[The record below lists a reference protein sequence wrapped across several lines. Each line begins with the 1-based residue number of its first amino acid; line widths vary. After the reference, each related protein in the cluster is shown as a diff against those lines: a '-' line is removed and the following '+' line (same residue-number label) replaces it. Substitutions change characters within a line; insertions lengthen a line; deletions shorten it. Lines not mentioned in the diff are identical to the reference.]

1 MIGFH
6 GVVLAASTEF
16 FYKTSAKN
24 LKQATFPKDMETQAI
39 LVAGGKG
46 SRLYPFTRYT
56 QKTLLPL
63 YGRPVIDYA
72 LGTIR
77 RSGISKITIISN
89 EHIGQIAK
97 HVGQSL
103 DGEQIH
109 YVLEEAPKGVA
120 QALSLARPYNENC
133 RLLVYFSDNI
143 TTVEFDKII
152 TDFIDQSEP
161 PGCILLAREE
171 DNPQAFGVA
180 VLDDNGVIIDV
191 VEKPEAPP
199 SNLAIGGIYLYDET
213 FWKKFDS
220 AVKERGDAFSISD
233 INRAYISEK
242 NARLVSVGKDT
253 WVDCGT
259 PETLLN
265 ASIMARDGKLNP
277 NPYRER

>member
-1 MIGFH
+1 
-6 GVVLAASTEF
+6 
-16 FYKTSAKN
+16 
-24 LKQATFPKDMETQAI
+24 METQAI

-63 YGRPVIDYA
+63 YDRPVIDYA

-77 RSGISKITIISN
+77 RGGISKITIISN

-103 DGEQIH
+103 EGEQIH
-109 YVLEEAPKGVA
+109 YVLEENPLGVA
-120 QALSLARPYNENC
+120 EALSLARPYNENC

-143 TTVEFDKII
+143 TTVEFDDLIA
-152 TDFIDQSEP
+152 DFMDQNEP

-171 DNPQAFGVA
+171 ENPHAFGVA
-180 VLDDNGVIIDV
+180 VLDGDGTLLDV
-191 VEKPEAPP
+191 VEKPETPP

-213 FWKKFDS
+213 FWEKFDS
-220 AVKERGDAFSISD
+220 AVAERGTDFSISD
-233 INRAYISEK
+233 INRAYITEK

-253 WVDCGT
+253 WLDCGT
-259 PETLLN
+259 PETLLE
-265 ASIMARDGKLNP
+265 ASIMAKDGKLNP

>member
-1 MIGFH
+1 
-6 GVVLAASTEF
+6 
-16 FYKTSAKN
+16 
-24 LKQATFPKDMETQAI
+24 METQAI

-63 YGRPVIDYA
+63 YDRPVIDYA

-77 RSGISKITIISN
+77 RGGISKITIISN

-103 DGEQIH
+103 NDEQIH
-109 YVLEEAPKGVA
+109 YVLEEDPQGVA

-152 TDFIDQSEP
+152 ADFIEQSEP

-171 DNPQAFGVA
+171 ENPQAFGVA
-180 VLDDNGVIIDV
+180 VLDEDGTIIDV
-191 VEKPEAPP
+191 VEKPETPP

-213 FWKKFDS
+213 FWEKFDS
-220 AVKERGDAFSISD
+220 AVAEKGGAFSISD
-233 INRAYISEK
+233 INRAYIIEK
-242 NARLVSVGKDT
+242 NARLVSVGKET

-259 PETLLN
+259 PETLLK
-265 ASIMARDGKLNP
+265 ASIMAKDGKLNP
-277 NPYRER
+277 NPHRKR

>member
-1 MIGFH
+1 
-6 GVVLAASTEF
+6 
-16 FYKTSAKN
+16 
-24 LKQATFPKDMETQAI
+24 METQAI

-63 YGRPVIDYA
+63 YNRPVIDFA

-77 RSGISKITIISN
+77 RSGVSKITIISN

-109 YVLEEAPKGVA
+109 YVLEEEPLGVA
-120 QALSLARPYNENC
+120 EALSLARPYNENC

-143 TTVEFDKII
+143 TTVEFDTII
-152 TDFIDQSEP
+152 TDFNVQSEP

-171 DNPQAFGVA
+171 ENPQAFGVA
-180 VLDDNGVIIDV
+180 VLDDENNILDV
-191 VEKPEAPP
+191 VEKPDNPP

-213 FWKKFDS
+213 FWEKFDS
-220 AVKERGDAFSISD
+220 AVAEKGPAFSISD
-233 INRAYISEK
+233 INRAYIVSK

-259 PETLLN
+259 PETLLE

-277 NPYRER
+277 HPHRKR